1 MFKNTSVTNFSCTLR
16 VEWIKLS
23 TLFEFSHDKDGY
35 SLKGIELP
43 GEAELRVE
51 KPIWKLFENTQ
62 GKMCLLTLKLR
73 SFRPCD
79 RGENS
84 AGKEFKSLAVQAKQ
98 LLK

>member
-43 GEAELRVE
+43 GEEELRVE
-51 KPIWKLFENTQ
+51 KPTWKLFENTQ
-62 GKMCLLTLKLR
+62 GKMCLLALKLR